1 MAGNWDWHRRKEY
14 SKREIES
21 LSMLR
26 EILSASKPRE
36 KRAVIS
42 KFNPHFYAL
51 FPDGV
56 KHYEQRDERE
66 DSQKYGKDGAEVCEH
81 GQTAKAELLPIESRI
96 FTQEINEKENRDGI

>member
-1 MAGNWDWHRRKEY
+1 MSGNWDWHRRKEY

-56 KHYEQRDERE
+56 KHYAEQNEQE
-66 DSQKYGKDGAEVCEH
+66 
-81 GQTAKAELLPIESRI
+81 TTTELPLVESRI
-96 FTQEINEKENRDGI
+96 FRCEDEEKENRDGI

>member
-14 SKREIES
+14 TKRDNES

-56 KHYEQRDERE
+56 KHYAEQNE
-66 DSQKYGKDGAEVCEH
+66 
-81 GQTAKAELLPIESRI
+81 QTATTTVSTTESRI
-96 FTQEINEKENRDGI
+96 FTQEVAEESGDRHGV

>member
-1 MAGNWDWHRRKEY
+1 MAGNWDWNRRKEY

-56 KHYEQRDERE
+56 KHYAEQNE
-66 DSQKYGKDGAEVCEH
+66 
-81 GQTAKAELLPIESRI
+81 QTATTELSLVESRI
-96 FTQEINEKENRDGI
+96 FRCEDEEKENRDGI